1 LEPTSPAAPQG
12 APHSGL
18 GIASNLFGASAAILL
33 AVSLVMLIK
42 AATSGATGAAVT
54 AQGLIS
60 LASMAGMGVA
70 AVVLLAGVGLGIGG
84 LMQPDRNPLLAIT
97 GTVINSSLLM
107 TLTLLSIAG
116 VMAAKAGMAAK
127 SAAAAAAA
135 APAPPPAN
143 PGKDV
148 DPK

>member
-1 LEPTSPAAPQG
+1 
-12 APHSGL
+12 
-18 GIASNLFGASAAILL
+18 LFGAAAAILL
-33 AVSLVMLIK
+33 TVSLMMLIK

-84 LMQPDRNPLLAIT
+84 FMQPDRNPLFAIT
-97 GTVINSSLLM
+97 GMVINSSLLM

-116 VMAAKAGMAAK
+116 VMAAKAGMSAK
-127 SAAAAAAA
+127 SAAATAA
-135 APAPPPAN
+135 APAPVPLNPA
-143 PGKDV
+143 KDG